1 MVLSL
6 LLLFFEMALMV
17 FLVGISVHD
26 IRQHI
31 IKNHVLLWMLPFAA
45 GRAVVN
51 SIIAISGGAVWY
63 HPLLSHIGGA
73 VFAFAL
79 FLIVAM
85 IFGGIGGGDIKLA
98 GVLGLAAGFL
108 EITVALI
115 LGLVAASIAALI
127 QSYIYKT
134 RHIYTPLAPF
144 LSAGFAAS
152 LILFRFMPEIE
163 TLLR

>member
-1 MVLSL
+1 MISISL
-6 LLLFFEMALMV
+6 LLCEAVLAV

-31 IKNHVLLWMLPFAA
+31 IKNSVLLWMLPFAA

-51 SIIAISGGAVWY
+51 SIITISGGAVWY
-63 HPLLSHIGGA
+63 HPILSHIGGA
-73 VFAFAL
+73 VFAFLL

-98 GVLGLAAGFL
+98 GVLGLAAGFF
-108 EITVALI
+108 EIVTALI

-127 QSYIYKT
+127 QAYIYKT

>member
-63 HPLLSHIGGA
+63 HPILSHIGGA
-73 VFAFAL
+73 IFAFLL

-85 IFGGIGGGDIKLA
+85 IFSGIGGGDIKLA
-98 GVLGLAAGFL
+98 GVLGLAAGFF
-108 EITVALI
+108 EIVTALI

>member
-1 MVLSL
+1 MILSL
-6 LLLFFEMALMV
+6 LLLFFEAALTV

-31 IKNHVLLWMLPFAA
+31 IKNHVLFWMLPFAA

-63 HPLLSHIGGA
+63 HPILSHIGGA

-98 GVLGLAAGFL
+98 GACGLVLGFERTLAGLIIALCLLLLYHGIGQCIRKIGKEKCEAGK
-108 EITVALI
+108 EQAYP
-115 LGLVAASIAALI
+115 LV
-127 QSYIYKT
+127 
-134 RHIYTPLAPF
+134 PF
-144 LSAGFAAS
+144 L
-152 LILFRFMPEIE
+152 
-163 TLLR
+163 LLGMLLGIRI

>member
-26 IRQHI
+26 IRQHV
-31 IKNHVLLWMLPFAA
+31 IKNSVLLWMLPFAA

-63 HPLLSHIGGA
+63 HPILSHFGGA
-73 VFAFAL
+73 AFAFAL

-98 GVLGLAAGFL
+98 GVLGLAAGFF
-108 EITVALI
+108 EITAALM
-115 LGLVAASIAALI
+115 LGLVAASIATLI
-127 QSYIYKT
+127 QAYIYKT

-144 LSAGFAAS
+144 LSAGSAAS
-152 LILFRFMPEIE
+152 LILFRFLPEIE

>member
-63 HPLLSHIGGA
+63 HPILSHIGGA

-98 GVLGLAAGFL
+98 GVLGLAAGFF
-108 EITVALI
+108 EIVAALI
-115 LGLVAASIAALI
+115 LGLVAASVAVLI

-144 LSAGFAAS
+144 LSAGFAAAITVTHF
-152 LILFRFMPEIE
+152 LPQIE
-163 TLLR
+163 SMLR

>member
-17 FLVGISVHD
+17 FLIGISVHD

-31 IKNHVLLWMLPFAA
+31 IKNNVLLWMLPFAA

-63 HPLLSHIGGA
+63 HPILSHIGGA
-73 VFAFAL
+73 IFAFLL

-85 IFGGIGGGDIKLA
+85 IFGGIGGGDIKLTA
-98 GVLGLAAGFL
+98 VLGLAAGL
-108 EITVALI
+108 TGILVSLVVASL
-115 LGLVAASIAALI
+115 AAAGYGAFQMYVRKKPKVS
-127 QSYIYKT
+127 
-134 RHIYTPLAPF
+134 LAFVPF
-144 LSAGFAAS
+144 LLTGYIVS
-152 LILFRFMPEIE
+152 LLI
-163 TLLR
+163 

>member
-6 LLLFFEMALMV
+6 LLLFFEAALAV

-31 IKNHVLLWMLPFAA
+31 IKNSVLLWMLPFAA

-51 SIIAISGGAVWY
+51 SIITISGGAVWY
-63 HPLLSHIGGA
+63 HPILSHIGGA
-73 VFAFAL
+73 LFAFAL

-98 GVLGLAAGFL
+98 GVLGLAAGFF
-108 EITVALI
+108 EIVTALI

>member
-63 HPLLSHIGGA
+63 HPILSHIGGA
-73 VFAFAL
+73 LFAFAL

-98 GVLGLAAGFL
+98 GVLGLAAGFF
-108 EITVALI
+108 EITAALI
-115 LGLVAASIAALI
+115 LGLIAASIAALI
-127 QSYIYKT
+127 GAYIYKT

>member
-51 SIIAISGGAVWY
+51 SIIAILGGAVWY
-63 HPLLSHIGGA
+63 HPILSHIGGA

-79 FLIVAM
+79 FLIIAM

-98 GVLGLAAGFL
+98 GVLGLAAGFF
-108 EITVALI
+108 EITAALV

>member
-1 MVLSL
+1 MILSL
-6 LLLFFEMALMV
+6 LLLFFEAAFTV

-26 IRQHI
+26 IRRHI
-31 IKNHVLLWMLPFAA
+31 FKNHVLLWMLPFAA

-63 HPLLSHIGGA
+63 HPILSHIGGGI
-73 VFAFAL
+73 FAFLL

-85 IFGGIGGGDIKLA
+85 ILGGIGGGDIKLA

-108 EITVALI
+108 EIVTALI

-127 QSYIYKT
+127 QAYIYKT

>member
-63 HPLLSHIGGA
+63 HPILSHIGGA
-73 VFAFAL
+73 IFAFLL

-98 GVLGLAAGFL
+98 GVLGLAAGFF
-108 EITVALI
+108 EIVAALI

-127 QSYIYKT
+127 QAYIYKT

>member
-26 IRQHI
+26 IRQHV
-31 IKNHVLLWMLPFAA
+31 IKNSVLLWMLPFAA

-63 HPLLSHIGGA
+63 HPILSHIGGA
-73 VFAFAL
+73 IFAFLL

-98 GVLGLAAGFL
+98 GVLGLAAGFF
-108 EITVALI
+108 EITAALM
-115 LGLVAASIAALI
+115 LGLVAASIATLI
-127 QSYIYKT
+127 QAYIYKT

-144 LSAGFAAS
+144 LSAGSAAS
-152 LILFRFMPEIE
+152 LILFRFLPEIE

>member
-1 MVLSL
+1 MILSL
-6 LLLFFEMALMV
+6 LLLFFEAALAV

-31 IKNHVLLWMLPFAA
+31 IKNNVLLWMLPFAA

-63 HPLLSHIGGA
+63 HPILSHIGGA
-73 VFAFAL
+73 IFAFLL

-98 GVLGLAAGFL
+98 GALGLAVGLF
-108 EITVALI
+108 EIVTALI

>member
-1 MVLSL
+1 MILSL
-6 LLLFFEMALMV
+6 LLLLCEAAMAV
-17 FLVGISVHD
+17 FLVGISIHD

-31 IKNHVLLWMLPFAA
+31 IKNEVLLWMLPFAA
-45 GRAVVN
+45 GRAVIN
-51 SIIAISGGAVWY
+51 TIIAISGGAVWY
-63 HPLLSHIGGA
+63 HPILSHIGGGI
-73 VFAFAL
+73 FAFLL

-98 GVLGLAAGFL
+98 GVLGLAAGFF
-108 EITVALI
+108 EITAALM

>member
-1 MVLSL
+1 MILSL
-6 LLLFFEMALMV
+6 LLLFFEVALAV

-31 IKNHVLLWMLPFAA
+31 IKNNVLLWMLPFAA

-63 HPLLSHIGGA
+63 HPILSHIGGA
-73 VFAFAL
+73 VFAFLL

-98 GVLGLAAGFL
+98 GVLGLAAGFF
-108 EITVALI
+108 EIVAALI
-115 LGLVAASIAALI
+115 LGLVAASVAALI

-134 RHIYTPLAPF
+134 RTSIRRLRRFSRQDSLRRSPSHIFCRKLN
-144 LSAGFAAS
+144 LC
-152 LILFRFMPEIE
+152 
-163 TLLR
+163 

>member
-6 LLLFFEMALMV
+6 LLLFFEAALAV

-31 IKNHVLLWMLPFAA
+31 IKNSVLLWMLPFAA

-63 HPLLSHIGGA
+63 HPILSHIGGA
-73 VFAFAL
+73 VFAFLL

-98 GVLGLAAGFL
+98 GVLGLAAGFF
-108 EITVALI
+108 EIVTALI

-127 QSYIYKT
+127 QAYIYKT

>member
-6 LLLFFEMALMV
+6 LLLFFEAALAV

-26 IRQHI
+26 IRYHI
-31 IKNHVLLWMLPFAA
+31 IKNEVLLWMFPFAA
-45 GRAVVN
+45 GRAVIN
-51 SIIAISGGAVWY
+51 TIIAISGGAVWY
-63 HPLLSHIGGA
+63 HPILSHIGGA

-98 GVLGLAAGFL
+98 GVLGLAAGFF
-108 EITVALI
+108 EITAALM
-115 LGLVAASIAALI
+115 LGLIAASVAALI
-127 QSYIYKT
+127 QAYIYKT

-144 LSAGFAAS
+144 LSAGFAAAITVTHF
-152 LILFRFMPEIE
+152 LPQIE
-163 TLLR
+163 SMLR

>member
-45 GRAVVN
+45 GRAVIN
-51 SIIAISGGAVWY
+51 TIIAISGGAVWY
-63 HPLLSHIGGA
+63 HPILSHIGGGI
-73 VFAFAL
+73 FAFLL

-98 GVLGLAAGFL
+98 GVLGLAAGFF
-108 EITVALI
+108 EITAALM

>member
-31 IKNHVLLWMLPFAA
+31 IKNSVLLWMLPFAA

-63 HPLLSHIGGA
+63 HPILSHIGGA
-73 VFAFAL
+73 LFAFAL

-98 GVLGLAAGFL
+98 GVLGLAAGFF
-108 EITVALI
+108 EITAALI

-144 LSAGFAAS
+144 LSAGFAVS
-152 LILFRFMPEIE
+152 LILFRFLPEIE
-163 TLLR
+163 ILLR

>member
-1 MVLSL
+1 MILSL
-6 LLLFFEMALMV
+6 LLLFFEAVLTV

-63 HPLLSHIGGA
+63 HPILSHIGGA
-73 VFAFAL
+73 LFAFAL

-85 IFGGIGGGDIKLA
+85 ILGGIGGGDIKLA

-108 EITVALI
+108 EIVTALI

-127 QSYIYKT
+127 QAYIYKT

>member
-1 MVLSL
+1 MILSL
-6 LLLFFEMALMV
+6 LLLFFEAVLTV

-63 HPLLSHIGGA
+63 HPILSHIGGGI
-73 VFAFAL
+73 FAFLL

-85 IFGGIGGGDIKLA
+85 ILGGIGGGDIKLA

-108 EITVALI
+108 EIVTALI

-127 QSYIYKT
+127 QAYIYKT